1 MYLVAKISQA
11 KGENIVGRIGGN
23 IPQYFIDKEDD
34 IRGYNFYV
42 SFQNPQKPEEYIT
55 VLVPQ
60 SYDIM
65 IDCNI
70 YTNCSLIEKL

>member
-34 IRGYNFYV
+34 IRGYNF
-42 SFQNPQKPEEYIT
+42 
-55 VLVPQ
+55 
-60 SYDIM
+60 
-65 IDCNI
+65 
-70 YTNCSLIEKL
+70 